1 MKYPLTWFLA
11 AAVAAALVWTVL
23 SRKASVHQARTEALR
38 SQLEQKSQEV
48 EVAQAAQAYAER
60 QRQEIAR
67 LADGLASHL
76 NTRERA
82 ASNSGPAVPPTP
94 PPPVPQ
100 PPTASPASSSSPADA
115 PDSQSGFGTL
125 LSKMFSDPDTKEI
138 IRASQRMT
146 VDQLYTPLIRKM
158 ALTPDEA
165 TQFKDLLIDNLMSA
179 GGKAAA
185 LMNGSGS
192 TNRVEALS
200 SLAAEQ
206 QSFDDRL
213 KTFLG
218 DTRYA
223 QYQAYQETSNE
234 RQQLISFAQQS
245 GAEHP
250 LTEPQTEALLAIMK
264 EERQNVAATGVGA
277 ANTGNEADFSA
288 SLSENKVNEL
298 IQSQQISGQR
308 VYERARTILSPEQLQ
323 AFGSFQTN
331 QIQSMRLSVNM
342 FRKMFTPVNAAGA
355 AIPNP

>member
-23 SRKASVHQARTEALR
+23 SRKASVHQAQTEALR

-48 EVAQAAQAYAER
+48 EALQAANEGAER
-60 QRQEIAR
+60 QRQDMAR
-67 LADGLASHL
+67 LADNLASQL
-76 NTRERA
+76 SAREPG
-82 ASNSGPAVPPTP
+82 ASNSAPAVPPAP
-94 PPPVPQ
+94 PQLVPQ
-100 PPTASPASSSSPADA
+100 PQAAPPAPSSNPENS
-115 PDSQSGFGTL
+115 PDSQPGFGKL
-125 LSKMFSDPDTKEI
+125 ISKMFSDPDTKQV

-165 TQFKDLLIDNLMSA
+165 TQFKDLLTDNLMSA
-179 GGKAAA
+179 GEKAAT
-185 LMNGSGS
+185 LMGGSAS

-223 QYQAYQETSNE
+223 QYKAYQETSNE
-234 RQQLISFAQQS
+234 RQQLLAFAQQS
-245 GAEHP
+245 GNERP

-264 EERQNVAATGVGA
+264 EERQNVAVTGVGS
-277 ANTGNEADFSA
+277 ANTGNEADFAA

-331 QIQSMRLSVNM
+331 QLQSMRASVNM
-342 FRKMFTPVNAAGA
+342 FRKMFAPDNAAGS